1 MAFKATQ
8 AWYAGAALGAVG
20 VLAAGYMALV
30 SPQLSNASDVTAQ
43 KDTVTAANAVTEG
56 QIAMLKKQFSNLP
69 DLEAKLASMRVH
81 MPTSPQEPTLL
92 RQLSAIAADTG
103 VKLTGATFSAPQ
115 AMNAA
120 SATGGAAA
128 VQTPGTLSQIGLNIQ
143 VTGSFAQTRAFLMRL
158 ETLPRFVLVTGVNV
172 TRNGGSSSSSTGSG
186 SSSSSSS
193 SYALGTTISAR
204 TFMVGDQSGAAAAA
218 ASTTTTTAGG
228 TTATAS

>member
-20 VLAAGYMALV
+20 VLAAGYMLLV
-30 SPQLSNASDVTAQ
+30 SPQLSNAADVSAQ
-43 KDTVTAANAVTEG
+43 KDTVTAANNVTEG
-56 QIAMLKKQFSNLP
+56 QIAALKKQFSTLP

-81 MPTSPQEPTLL
+81 MPTAPQEPTLL
-92 RQLSAIAADTG
+92 RQLSAIASDTG
-103 VKLTGATFSAPQ
+103 VTLSNAAFSPPAAMAGATTTSG
-115 AMNAA
+115 AA
-120 SATGGAAA
+120 S
-128 VQTPGTLSQIGLNIQ
+128 VQAPGTLSQIALNIQ
-143 VTGSFAQTRAFLMRL
+143 VNGSFAQTRAFLMRL

-172 TRNGGSSSSSTGSG
+172 TRNGGSSSTTSGSG
-186 SSSSSSS
+186 AASS
-193 SYALGTTISAR
+193 SYTLATTITAR